1 MSEELPPLDSTAPGP
16 RWRWVVLIAGM
27 VAGNVVIALLYVGVV
42 FLVKALHDHAE
53 VWRVVRLP
61 SFFLSPLIGGLAA
74 SFVWRRLR
82 PGIGATALNSLW
94 MTVLGL
100 GGAAVVFRE
109 GVICLLIVAPLFY
122 VLVLTGAL
130 IGRVW
135 FKPDDVRFR
144 FSILPLLA
152 LFAIGEPLAR
162 SGGGGVVRDELLIRA
177 APERVWPEVTA
188 FPEITAEPA
197 FWLFRLGLPYPVAT
211 TSAGDFVGADRRCIF
226 SGGAVFKEKVAG
238 LVLAKELT
246 FDIIESPPDPEL
258 IGHLTPTRGQFL
270 LRDNGDGTTTLVGRT
285 WYALHVRPLWYFDW
299 WTQQIFRAV
308 HRRVMEDVRRRAEQ
322 APHGSPK

>member
-1 MSEELPPLDSTAPGP
+1 MA
-16 RWRWVVLIAGM
+16 
-27 VAGNVVIALLYVGVV
+27 AGNAVIALLFAGAG
-42 FLVKALHDHAE
+42 LLLSALHPSAQH
-53 VWRVVRLP
+53 WQVVGLP

-82 PGIGATALNSLW
+82 PGIGATALNALS
-94 MTVLGL
+94 MTLLGL
-100 GGAAVVFRE
+100 GGAAIVFHE

-177 APERVWPEVTA
+177 TPERVWPEVTA
-188 FPEITAEPA
+188 FPEITTEPA
-197 FWLFRLGLPYPVAT
+197 FWLFRLGLPHPVAT
-211 TSAGDFVGADRRCIF
+211 TSAGDFVGAERRCIF

-238 LVLAKELT
+238 LIPGKELT

-270 LRDNGDGTTTLVGRT
+270 LRDNGDGTTTLAGST

-299 WTQQIFRAV
+299 WTRQIFRAV
-308 HRRVMEDVRRRAEQ
+308 HRRVMEDVRRRAER
-322 APHGSPK
+322 APRGSHDEGV